1 MKKTKFKLNAKD
13 IFLTYSKC
21 PLGKDKIHNHIKQLM
36 ASKKKEIQYLITN
49 QENHKDHKEIHSHV
63 LFQLTKR
70 TTFNGERFFD
80 IEGFHSKIE
89 NARDIEKSINY
100 IKKDGDFIEE
110 GTPRHKK
117 YVRQNQKE
125 ERKQLIYDEI
135 FRLKDEYYNDDNLT
149 LNQVKKTLDKFI
161 INLDRDFYLEQID
174 LIERILKKKFI
185 KQSEDLLEEHKNE
198 TESFFSFDTFKNN
211 DSTQE
216 IIMAIKEEINCA
228 HRPKSIVIEGASKL
242 GKTEFIISYLNHQK
256 VHFNYIRGSFDFS
269 KENYNDKFKVDV
281 YDDISINYIKSAGL
295 LKNIIG
301 GQRGFIVDVKY
312 SPKRLLSGN
321 KLSIFL
327 VNPDISFE
335 SWCEED
341 EKLAGETHKY
351 IKTNCTFIY
360 VSDKLYH
367 IPEEKALQDNLI
379 QFFGSDKVKIED

>member
-1 MKKTKFKLNAKD
+1 MKKTKFKIKTKD

-63 LFQLTKR
+63 LFQLTKSA
-70 TTFNGERFFD
+70 TFNGERFFD
-80 IEGFHSKIE
+80 IEGFHPEIE
-89 NARDIEKSINY
+89 VARDIEKSISY

-135 FRLKDEYYNDDNLT
+135 FRLKNEYYHNEDLT
-149 LNQVKKTLDKFI
+149 LQQVKKTLDEFI

-174 LIERILKKKFI
+174 LIEKILKKKFI
-185 KQSEDLLEEHKNE
+185 KKDELALLDKLQNHIPSTGYDLN
-198 TESFFSFDTFKNN
+198 TFKFNK
-211 DSTQE
+211 STQE
-216 IIMAIKEEINCA
+216 IENAIVEQLKVDK
-228 HRPKSIVIEGASKL
+228 RPLSIVIEGASRL
-242 GKTEFIISYLNHQK
+242 GKTEFIISYLNNQK
-256 VHFNYIRGSFDFS
+256 VHYNYIRGSFDFS
-269 KENYNDKFKVDV
+269 KENYNDNFKVDV

-301 GQRGFIVDVKY
+301 GQGGFIVDVKY

-341 EKLAGETHKY
+341 EKYAGETHKY
-351 IKTNCTFIY
+351 IKTNCIFIY
-360 VSDKLYH
+360 VPDKLY
-367 IPEEKALQDNLI
+367 
-379 QFFGSDKVKIED
+379 